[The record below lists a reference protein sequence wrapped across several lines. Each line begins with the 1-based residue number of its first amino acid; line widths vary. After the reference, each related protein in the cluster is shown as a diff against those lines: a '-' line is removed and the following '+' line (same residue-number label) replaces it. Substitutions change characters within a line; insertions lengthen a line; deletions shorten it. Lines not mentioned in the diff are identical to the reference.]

1 MIIDTLN
8 RDTHYF
14 TLDLHNGAILSE
26 PLNFKQYDERS
37 RELAIELTVH
47 NKPLDLTNSRVDIW
61 VYKKDGHTVVKAV
74 DKANTDV
81 DNSIVVIPL
90 TRQMLILPPSV
101 ECEIVVT
108 YADKRVL
115 SFPIFEVTIER
126 SNVDMDTVVS
136 TSEFQLFY
144 DALYRMEQ
152 WMRDYLDKYATIDQA
167 FTTKLAA
174 LTLALQ
180 TVNAEWEQLKLK
192 LSQDNQT
199 NFNTFKQEQT
209 AEMKKFYNQYH
220 KFYTE
225 QCVAIQEKL
234 NKLQAD
240 IEYLEAETNRV
251 LKLSQDNANII
262 IALREQCQTLHTQ
275 ITQIKADA
283 DAKLA
288 EMTRRFAEMEEEFTN
303 NEAERQATFVNNES
317 NLENPNSRQSVF
329 NANEAQRQA
338 TFNNNE
344 SNLENPN
351 SRQSVFNANEE
362 ARQATFNTNETTG
375 ENSRQKVFERNEATR
390 QSTFNTSQANRAED
404 FEGEQTD
411 RAEAFKLEQD
421 QRKYAFDNAQTARD
435 NTFKDSEKTRKSTFE
450 TNEATRQSTFTT
462 NENTRQQNETTRQSN
477 ENTRQQNE
485 TTRQSNEDARVIAES
500 ARVTAEES
508 RVNVEATRVATEQSR
523 VEAEATRESNENTRI
538 SNEST
543 RQSQETT
550 RQSQESTRQTNET
563 ERQSQETTR
572 QANET
577 TRQTSETNRVS
588 AESSRAT
595 AETSRVNAESSRVS
609 AEETRVS
616 EFEQMKQDFNTF
628 LQYRYIEE

>member
-126 SNVDMDTVVS
+126 SNVDMDTIVS

-174 LTLALQ
+174 LTLAVN
-180 TVNAEWEQLKLK
+180 TVNAEWEQLKRTLT
-192 LSQDNQT
+192 QDNQT
-199 NFNTFKQEQT
+199 NFNAFKQEQT

-234 NKLQAD
+234 NTLQAD

-262 IALREQCQTLHTQ
+262 IALREQCQTLHEQ

-288 EMTRRFAEMEEEFTN
+288 EMTRRFTEMNEEF
-303 NEAERQATFVNNES
+303 A
-317 NLENPNSRQSVF
+317 
-329 NANEAQRQA
+329 EAQADRATKFTQA
-338 TFNNNE
+338 
-344 SNLENPN
+344 
-351 SRQSVFNANEE
+351 QE
-362 ARQATFNTNETTG
+362 ARQIAFDTAQGERATAFTNAQ
-375 ENSRQKVFERNEATR
+375 NQ
-390 QSTFNTSQANRAED
+390 
-404 FEGEQTD
+404 
-411 RAEAFKLEQD
+411 RAEAFTTEQTNRATAFATEQTNRNNQFIAD
-421 QRKYAFDNAQTARD
+421 QNSRVEAFNIAQASRAEAFTNAQTQRTNDFNSWLSNRQIDYTTAEGERNQAYLEAEQD
-435 NTFKDSEKTRKSTFE
+435 RIDDFNAAQTLRTNTFNENETSRQNTFE
-450 TNEATRQSTFTT
+450 TNEATRQ
-462 NENTRQQNETTRQSN
+462 
-477 ENTRQQNE
+477 
-485 TTRQSNEDARVIAES
+485 A
-500 ARVTAEES
+500 
-508 RVNVEATRVATEQSR
+508 
-523 VEAEATRESNENTRI
+523 NENTRI
-538 SNEST
+538 QNE
-543 RQSQETT
+543 QD
-550 RQSQESTRQTNET
+550 
-563 ERQSQETTR
+563 
-572 QANET
+572 
-577 TRQTSETNRVS
+577 
-588 AESSRAT
+588 
-595 AETSRVNAESSRVS
+595 RVNAETTR
-609 AEETRVS
+609 EETFVQAEVRRNAGEVERRANEEERKANETQRVE
-616 EFEQMKQDFNTF
+616 EFNDMKEQFNTF

>member
-74 DKANTDV
+74 DKANTDI

-126 SNVDMDTVVS
+126 SNVDMDTIVS

-234 NKLQAD
+234 NTLQAD

-262 IALREQCQTLHTQ
+262 IALKEQCQTLHTQ

-288 EMTRRFAEMEEEFTN
+288 EMTRRFEEMEEEFT
-303 NEAERQATFVNNES
+303 EAQTDRATKFTEAQEARKTAFDTAQGERATAFTNAQNQRAEAFTTEQS
-317 NLENPNSRQSVF
+317 NRATAFATEQTNRANAFKTEQDTRKSTFEQSERDRNTTFEASEASRTTTF
-329 NANEAQRQA
+329 NASETSRTN
-338 TFNNNE
+338 TFN
-344 SNLENPN
+344 S
-351 SRQSVFNANEE
+351 
-362 ARQATFNTNETTG
+362 NETT
-375 ENSRQKVFERNEATR
+375 RQSTFTTNEATR
-390 QSTFNTSQANRAED
+390 Q
-404 FEGEQTD
+404 
-411 RAEAFKLEQD
+411 
-421 QRKYAFDNAQTARD
+421 
-435 NTFKDSEKTRKSTFE
+435 STFE
-450 TNEATRQSTFTT
+450 TNEATRQT
-462 NENTRQQNETTRQSN
+462 N
-477 ENTRQQNE
+477 
-485 TTRQSNEDARVIAES
+485 
-500 ARVTAEES
+500 
-508 RVNVEATRVATEQSR
+508 
-523 VEAEATRESNENTRI
+523 
-538 SNEST
+538 
-543 RQSQETT
+543 
-550 RQSQESTRQTNET
+550 
-563 ERQSQETTR
+563 
-572 QANET
+572 
-577 TRQTSETNRVS
+577 ETNRVS
-588 AESSRAT
+588 AETARAT
-595 AETSRVNAESSRVS
+595 AEASRVNAESSRVS